1 MVVENVENL
10 DAGRCR
16 CICVCVCVCVCGVLV
31 ALRVRFLICS
41 GGAKLRPL
49 VVYMYD
55 THEAQ
60 TLGHN

>member
-1 MVVENVENL
+1 MYVVVENVENL
-10 DAGRCR
+10 DAVRAR
-16 CICVCVCVCVCGVLV
+16 ARARVFLV

-49 VVYMYD
+49 VVYLYD
-55 THEAQ
+55 KHEAQ